1 MRRTN
6 MVAEGPLPGPP
17 QALQWPP
24 LPVQPVKTVPLGR
37 YGSYAFGRFR
47 LSADGTLLVRDG
59 VRVALA
65 PKVLQT
71 LLVLVE
77 HAGQVVRK
85 ADLLTTIWPD
95 SFVEETGLS
104 RNVSLLRQALADEA
118 QTTIVTVARIGYRF
132 AAPVVLL
139 PARPSLR
146 RGDGTRSRRLPRRK
160 RRGRQLDNRQPPGP
174 HREA

>member
-1 MRRTN
+1 MGAASSAAVKN
-6 MVAEGPLPGPP
+6 VPSGPC
-17 QALQWPP
+17 
-24 LPVQPVKTVPLGR
+24 
-37 YGSYAFGRFR
+37 GSYAFGRFQ

-77 HAGQVVRK
+77 RAGQVVRK

-118 QTTIVTVARIGYRF
+118 QTIIVTVARIGYRF
-132 AAPVVLL
+132 AAPVDTA
-139 PARPSLR
+139 PGRQWLR
-146 RGDGTRSRRLPRRK
+146 RGDGTRSRRRR
-160 RRGRQLDNRQPPGP
+160 RRERTGRQPDER
-174 HREA
+174 